1 MTKVTHEQLRGSDFS
16 SIGYEMVFMFGDLG
30 AKMGNVARDFHSS
43 FDVVARYDQVSGFY
57 TV

>member
-30 AKMGNVARDFHSS
+30 AKMGNVGRDFHSS
-43 FDVVARYDQVSGFY
+43 FDVVARYDQV
-57 TV
+57 